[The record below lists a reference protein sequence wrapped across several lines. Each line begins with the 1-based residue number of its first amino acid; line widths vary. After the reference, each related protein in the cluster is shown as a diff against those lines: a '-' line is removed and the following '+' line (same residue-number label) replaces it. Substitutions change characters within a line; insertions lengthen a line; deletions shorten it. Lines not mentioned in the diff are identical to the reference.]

1 MSYKATNISKPP
13 LNPWAPDDDRIN
25 HVSKPDESRWKHAK
39 TAPKTQPQADA
50 ILKTL
55 SFEEDYYRQ
64 RRKLGYEVGILFNG
78 INEFFR
84 GYRMSRERQREIDT
98 VEASEETVKS

>member
-39 TAPKTQPQADA
+39 AEPKALLQCDA
-50 ILKTL
+50 VQEALNL
-55 SFEEDYYRQ
+55 EREYYRHQ
-64 RRKLGYEVGILFNG
+64 HKRGYEVGMLFNG
-78 INEFFR
+78 ISEFFR
-84 GYRMSRERQREIDT
+84 GFRECRDKIEVGSSR
-98 VEASEETVKS
+98 